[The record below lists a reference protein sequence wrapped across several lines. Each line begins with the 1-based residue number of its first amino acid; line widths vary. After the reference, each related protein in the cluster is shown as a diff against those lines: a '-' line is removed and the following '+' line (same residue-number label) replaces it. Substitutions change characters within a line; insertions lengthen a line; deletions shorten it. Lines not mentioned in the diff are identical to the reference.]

1 MSEDTAKEGQGASA
15 EGWEISA
22 AIGQAPS
29 CVMRHMTSFKNYPC
43 FLARTPPLSQ
53 IVVFLF
59 FR

>member
-15 EGWEISA
+15 EGREVSA

-29 CVMRHMTSFKNYPC
+29 CVMRHMTSFKNYP
-43 FLARTPPLSQ
+43 FSSKDTSSQ
-53 IVVFLF
+53 PDSVSLF